1 MAGRLLSFKDYIG
14 GADNVFVKEMFPGD
28 QIQYTYDFGIDVS
41 GYSFSAD
48 WQSIVLS
55 SVAYDRVSGDPSFSD
70 TTVSGYFNN
79 YGSFTDANVN
89 INTSAEVSGQIT
101 LTIPENRYTGN
112 VTPDARTNVVG
123 TVFSF
128 EWETDDTPVQKQRHR
143 YLILERFDPR
153 AGKPPT
159 GNIEAEPGFVSLT
172 S

>member
-14 GADNVFVKEMFPGD
+14 GADNVFVKEMFPND
-28 QIQYTYDFGIDVS
+28 QIQYTYDFGVNVS

-55 SVAYDRVSGDPSFSD
+55 SVTYDRVTGDPNFAD
-70 TTVSGYFNN
+70 TTVTGYFTN
-79 YGSFTDANVN
+79 YGSFDDSNVN
-89 INTSAEVSGQIT
+89 INTSSEATGLIT

-112 VTPDARTNVVG
+112 VTPDARTDVVG

-128 EWETDDTPVQKQRHR
+128 EWETDDSPAQKQRHR

-159 GNIEAEPGFVSLT
+159 GNISAEPGFVSLT

>member
-1 MAGRLLSFKDYIG
+1 
-14 GADNVFVKEMFPGD
+14 
-28 QIQYTYDFGIDVS
+28 
-41 GYSFSAD
+41 
-48 WQSIVLS
+48 
-55 SVAYDRVSGDPSFSD
+55 
-70 TTVSGYFNN
+70 
-79 YGSFTDANVN
+79 
-89 INTSAEVSGQIT
+89 
-101 LTIPENRYTGN
+101 
-112 VTPDARTNVVG
+112 VG